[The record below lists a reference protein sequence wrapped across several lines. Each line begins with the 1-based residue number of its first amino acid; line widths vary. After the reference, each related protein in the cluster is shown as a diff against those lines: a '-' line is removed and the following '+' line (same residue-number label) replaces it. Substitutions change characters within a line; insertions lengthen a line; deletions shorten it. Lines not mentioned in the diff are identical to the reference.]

1 MQEKYIHASHSHN
14 YLALQSFAKQVAEA
28 AREGFVVSDN
38 IENYAR
44 VLGAASFAINMIK
57 PVVIATEDS
66 KPEEIQ
72 PEDTTQ
78 STSAQDSLINDLD
91 QGNKASQE
99 ESQSPI
105 QEETVDTQDGI
116 LSSKEQLKVL
126 KKKDELLSFAA
137 ELGIVVPPDKKLA
150 TAVKK
155 FIKEQ
160 LEQRGD

>member
-72 PEDTTQ
+72 PEDTT
-78 STSAQDSLINDLD
+78 SAQDSLINDLD

-116 LSSKEQLKVL
+116 LSSKEQLKAL